1 MNRVIFLA
9 FGIASFCAAQVAHAT
24 ELPIDK
30 YSQQL
35 ADSKAEATAI
45 SASEHV
51 ELAKSQPPQNE
62 ALLLAQAETPLI
74 EVTGV
79 NVNTTA
85 AGLEVVLETSETVPT
100 PVTTIEGNA
109 LVIEIP
115 AAVLALPEREEFLE
129 VGPAEGIAA
138 ITANNMT
145 VAGEPNQVRIV
156 ITGTDAPPTADVT
169 STAQQVVLNVAIA
182 PPGTSAGA
190 IDDSRIQITVTG
202 TRNPDD
208 VQDAPSNIT
217 VIDREEI
224 DRTQARDIR
233 DLVRFEPGIVVRDN
247 ARYGLQDFNIRGLDG
262 NRVLIQV
269 DGIRIPTRFE
279 FGPFAL
285 GRDYVDLD
293 SLNAVEIIRGPASAL
308 YGSDALAGV
317 VSYFSLDPEALLDE
331 AGRDFL
337 GGIRLGYD
345 SENTSTNIN
354 TVFAARLDDLD
365 VLFGY
370 TRRDGNELQ
379 VSGDDSFVDPQV
391 NNRNNFLGS
400 AVYRISDTQSLRLI
414 TEVFDDDAEL
424 DILDANLAPNIEFE
438 DVELNTNRERISLS
452 YEYDDP
458 DSNSFLQFGRF
469 QVYFQNAR
477 NEELRIR
484 RFTYGPTSG
493 GQFPIGTP
501 VRRNDDYDF
510 LDRVWGAN
518 LQLRSDFDIGEV
530 ENRLTYGI
538 EVSTTR
544 NERPRDRV
552 ETSLVTGESTRISST
567 DTFPVEDF
575 PPSDTVRLGFYIQD
589 EITFGDGRFTLIP
602 GLRFDIY
609 DLTVE
614 DSPSFERNDVEP
626 VDFNDSDISPS
637 LALIFRPS
645 DEITLVGRYAR
656 GFRAPLYSE
665 INSGF
670 TNTTGAFFKYRTIP
684 NPDLESETSNTFELG
699 IRGDFDRFRFGL
711 TGFYSRYDNFIEE
724 FVDAGT
730 ELITPPPAFGTPVIN
745 IFQTQ
750 NITDAEIYGL
760 ELGSE
765 YRFSPGEDG
774 FRVRLALAWTE
785 GNNLTDDE
793 PLESISPFQLVAGLG
808 YRAPDDRWGVEFIGT
823 VVGEP
828 DVNDTINDQERFIPD
843 AYTVFDLIGYI
854 NLNPNVSLNLG
865 VYNIFNTEYYQF
877 ADVRNFTAD
886 RPDIGRFSQARTS
899 FRAGLTWRF

>member
-1 MNRVIFLA
+1 M
-9 FGIASFCAAQVAHAT
+9 
-24 ELPIDK
+24 
-30 YSQQL
+30 
-35 ADSKAEATAI
+35 
-45 SASEHV
+45 
-51 ELAKSQPPQNE
+51 
-62 ALLLAQAETPLI
+62 AQAETALI

-100 PVTTIEGNA
+100 PVTTTEGNA

-115 AAVLALPEREEFLE
+115 AAVLALPEGEEFLD

-138 ITANNMT
+138 ITANNMA

-156 ITGTDAPPTADVT
+156 ITGTDAPPTAEVT
-169 STAQQVVLNVAIA
+169 STAQQMVLNVAIA

-224 DRTQARDIR
+224 ERIQAQDIR

-262 NRVLIQV
+262 NRVLLQV

-293 SLNAVEIIRGPASAL
+293 SLSAVEIIRGPASAL

-331 AGRDFL
+331 AGRDFV
-337 GGIRLGYD
+337 GGVRLGYG

-354 TVFAARLDDLD
+354 TAFAARLGDLD

-379 VSGDDSFVDPQV
+379 VSGDDRFVDPET

-400 AVYRISDTQSLRLI
+400 AVYRLSDTQSLRLI

-424 DILDANLAPNIEFE
+424 DILEANLVAPNVQFE

-469 QVYFQNAR
+469 QVYYQNAR

-484 RFTYGPTSG
+484 QFTYGPTSG

-518 LQLRSDFDIGEV
+518 LQLRSDFDIGAV

-567 DTFPVEDF
+567 DTFPIEDF

-626 VDFNDSDISPS
+626 VDFNDSDVSPS

-730 ELITPPPAFGTPVIN
+730 EIITPPPAFGTPVIN

-750 NITDAEIYGL
+750 NITEAEIYGL

-765 YRFSPGEDG
+765 YRFSSGEDG

-793 PLESISPFQLVAGLG
+793 PLESVSPFQLVAGLG
-808 YRAPDDRWGVEFIGT
+808 YRAPGDRWGVEFIGT

-828 DVNDTINDQERFIPD
+828 DVNDIINDQERFIPD

-854 NLNPNVSLNLG
+854 NLSPNVSLNLG

-877 ADVRNFTAD
+877 ADVRNVTAD